1 MPSFRV
7 VVVPHTH
14 WDREWYLPSSR
25 FAQRLVALLDDAT
38 SQLEGDP
45 SLAFHLDGQVS
56 LIDDYLDVRPAM
68 RSRVAALVS
77 DGRLAIGPWYVLAD
91 ELLAGDEPLVRN
103 LLVGRQR
110 AAELGGWLPVGYS
123 PDAFGHP
130 ATLPAILRGFG
141 IALAVLWRGA
151 TDSGD
156 DGDDADL
163 FRWEAPDG
171 SSVLAH
177 RLPPAG
183 YEYGAELP
191 TDPSRS
197 RARWRQLERAL
208 APRAVVPVLLVMNGA
223 DHHVL
228 QPDLAAAVRALQ
240 QSAPG
245 HEIEVGTLGTYFDRV
260 RAAMPGPAPAAPTI
274 AVVRGELRGPSRTT
288 WVLQGVHATRARL
301 KRSIAEGAAL
311 LVRWA
316 EPQSA
321 LAAAAGGRDRRAQ
334 LERAWR
340 HHLLN
345 LSHDVLAGCVT
356 DEVAEE
362 VGTRAR
368 AVTLQARGL
377 VDDALLER
385 LGQDPVRAR
394 RGRASWSPALV
405 LVNPSPR
412 PRGGLVEATVTLFLG
427 DVVVGR
433 PGRRGGAAYPGAK
446 PGFSLRDRAGRIVP
460 HQVLEAY
467 EAYERLDSPR
477 AYPDQDR
484 VWAVRVA
491 LHAPDVAA
499 LGLLPLEVSRP
510 TGRRGEQRGTPERG
524 VSARST
530 GLTAPW
536 GTVRFERSGLQVLV
550 GDRTLAGVGQ
560 LFSERDEGDTYTFE
574 PGRDDAP
581 VVAEWSSPRVVWQ
594 GPLVAAVARAF
605 VVPGRAQGTL
615 FVRVDAGSSLLRC
628 VVEGTNLGRNHRL
641 RMMFPVG
648 APGCATADMPFGPVT
663 RSMAARAPGRGGREW
678 PVPTGPMHR
687 FVSAGGWTILARGVH
702 EYELLPDGAIAVTL
716 LRAVGELSR
725 GSLRARPGHAAWP
738 APTPGAQ
745 EPGPFRVELAL
756 VPVAAEEGS
765 GAAAWDAVE
774 AAAEEFHAPLAG
786 RMLRWG
792 VDVPEAVTGPELVGT
807 GLAFKCLKPRDE
819 GPGIVVRCVNLTDV
833 EQPGAWHWPYPVARA
848 WRARLDETVLEE
860 VRLDAGRRVVAF
872 RAEARG
878 IVTMVVEP

>member
-1 MPSFRV
+1 MPPFRV

-25 FAQRLVALLDDAT
+25 FAQRLVSLLDDAT

-56 LIDDYLDVRPAM
+56 LIDDYLEVRPAM

-91 ELLAGDEPLVRN
+91 ELLGGDEPLVRN

-110 AAELGGWLPVGYS
+110 AAALGGWLPVGYS

-141 IALAVLWRGA
+141 IETAVLWRGCA
-151 TDSGD
+151 DPA
-156 DGDDADL
+156 DGVEDVDL

-191 TDPSRS
+191 ADPSRS
-197 RARWRQLERAL
+197 RTRWRQLERAL
-208 APRAVVPVLLVMNGA
+208 APRAAVPVLLVMNGA

-228 QPDLAAAVRALQ
+228 QSDLAAAVRALK
-240 QSAPG
+240 QSAPS
-245 HEIEVGTLGTYFDRV
+245 HEIEVGTLATYFDRV
-260 RAAMPGPAPAAPTI
+260 RDALRGPAPHALTI
-274 AVVRGELRGPSRTT
+274 ATVRGELRAPSRAT

-301 KRSIAEGAAL
+301 KRRIAEGAAL

-316 EPQSA
+316 EPQAA
-321 LAAAAGGRDRRAQ
+321 LAALAGGRDRRAP
-334 LERAWR
+334 LGMAWR

-356 DEVAEE
+356 DEVADD
-362 VGTRAR
+362 VAARAR
-368 AVTLQARGL
+368 AVIREARGL

-394 RGRASWSPALV
+394 RGRAAWSPALV

-412 PRGGLVEATVTLFLG
+412 PRGGLVEATVTLFLE

-433 PGRRGGAAYPGAK
+433 PGRSRAARPELL
-446 PGFSLRDRAGRIVP
+446 PEFSLRDRAGQIVP

-491 LHAPDVAA
+491 VHAPDVPA
-499 LGLLPLEVSRP
+499 LGLLPLEVARP
-510 TGRRGEQRGTPERG
+510 AGRREGERIASGVA
-524 VSARST
+524 VSARSA
-530 GLTAPW
+530 GLAAPW
-536 GTVRFERSGLQVLV
+536 GAVRFEQSGFQVRA
-550 GDRTLAGVGQ
+550 GDRSLGGAGQ
-560 LFSERDEGDTYTFE
+560 LLSERDEGDSYTFE
-574 PGRDDAP
+574 PVPGDAP
-581 VVAEWSSPRVVWQ
+581 VVAEWGPPRVVWQ
-594 GPLVAAVARAF
+594 GPLIAAVARDF
-605 VVPGRAQGTL
+605 VVPGRARGTL

-641 RMMFPVG
+641 RIVFPVS
-648 APGCATADMPFGPVT
+648 APGRATADMAFGPVT
-663 RSMAARAPGRGGREW
+663 RSMGGREPGRGGREW

-687 FVSAGGWTILARGVH
+687 YVSGGGWTILARGLH
-702 EYELLPDGAIAVTL
+702 EYELLPGGAIAVTL
-716 LRAVGELSR
+716 LRATGELSR

-738 APTPGAQ
+738 VPTPGAQ
-745 EPGPFRVELAL
+745 EPGPFRVAFALA
-756 VPVAAEEGS
+756 PVAAEEGS

-774 AAAEEFHAPLAG
+774 AAADEFHAPLAG

-792 VDVPEAVTGPELVGT
+792 IDVPDAVAGPELVGA

-833 EQPGAWHWPYPVARA
+833 EQVGAWHWPCPVARA
-848 WRARLDETVLEE
+848 WRARLDETVIEE
-860 VRLDAGRRVVAF
+860 VRLGAERRVVAF
-872 RAEARG
+872 RAGPRE
-878 IVTMVVEP
+878 IVTLLVEV